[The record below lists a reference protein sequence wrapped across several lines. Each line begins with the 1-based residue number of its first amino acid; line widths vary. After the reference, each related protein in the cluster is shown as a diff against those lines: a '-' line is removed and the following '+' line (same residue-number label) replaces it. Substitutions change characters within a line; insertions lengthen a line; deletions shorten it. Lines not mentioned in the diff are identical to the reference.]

1 MIAASYRMT
10 KLTGKQR
17 AFINHY
23 IVTMNATEAARR
35 AGYKASYDT
44 LRSIGAEN
52 LAKPNIK
59 AEIEKR
65 MERLAMPSYEV
76 LKRLTEMAR
85 ADLSKYID
93 ADGALDI
100 NAMKADGVGYLLKK
114 YKRVKRTLTAKGIP
128 IGEEEYLETEL
139 YPADGAL
146 DKLMRYHSLYNDK
159 TTLDLPKELLDLIRS
174 KQFTPEQIRAIFPD
188 VTLPVVGIE
197 A

>member
-1 MIAASYRMT
+1 M

-23 IVTMNATEAARR
+23 IVTMNATEAARL
-35 AGYKASYDT
+35 AGYKAGYNT

-52 LAKPNIK
+52 LTKPNIK

-76 LKRLTEMAR
+76 LKRVSDMASGNLT
-85 ADLSKYID
+85 KYLND
-93 ADGALDI
+93 DGGVNIEAI
-100 NAMKADGVGYLLKK
+100 KRDGMGHLLKK
-114 YKRVKRTLTAKGIP
+114 YKRIRRTITAKGVP
-128 IGEEEYLETEL
+128 IGEEEYVEAEM

-159 TTLDLPKELLDLIRS
+159 VTHDVSKELLALLQQAR
-174 KQFTPEQIRAIFPD
+174 PEERAAIARLFPD
-188 VTLPVVGIE
+188 AGLPQGVE

>member
-1 MIAASYRMT
+1 MASKNG
-10 KLTGKQR
+10 KLTAKQR

-23 IVTMNATEAARR
+23 IVTMNATEAARL
-35 AGYKASYDT
+35 AGYDATYDT

-65 MERLAMPSYEV
+65 MEKLAMPSYEV
-76 LKRLTEMAR
+76 LKRLSDMASGNLTEYLDDNGNVDIEAIKR
-85 ADLSKYID
+85 
-93 ADGALDI
+93 DG
-100 NAMKADGVGYLLKK
+100 KGHLLKK
-114 YKRVKRTLTAKGIP
+114 YKRIKRTMTLKGVP
-128 IGEEEYLETEL
+128 IGEEEYLETEM

-159 TTLDLPKELLDLIRS
+159 VVHDLSAELLDMLRTG
-174 KQFTPEQIRAIFPD
+174 KLTPQEARALFPD
-188 VTLPVVGIE
+188 VSLPQIGIE

>member
-1 MIAASYRMT
+1 MT

-76 LKRLTEMAR
+76 LKRLTDMASG
-85 ADLSKYID
+85 DLSKYLTEDGSID
-93 ADGALDI
+93 I
-100 NAMKADGVGYLLKK
+100 IAMKADGVGFLLKK

-128 IGEEEYLETEL
+128 IGEEEYLDVEL

-159 TTLDLPKELLDLIRS
+159 TTLDLSTELLNLIRS
-174 KQFTPEQIRAIFPD
+174 KQFTPEQIREMFPD

>member
-1 MIAASYRMT
+1 MASKNG
-10 KLTGKQR
+10 KLTAKQR

-23 IVTMNATEAARR
+23 IVTMNATEAARL
-35 AGYKASYDT
+35 AGYDATYDT

-65 MERLAMPSYEV
+65 MEKLAMPSYEV
-76 LKRLTEMAR
+76 LKRLSDMASGNLTEYLDDNGNVDIEAIKR
-85 ADLSKYID
+85 
-93 ADGALDI
+93 DG
-100 NAMKADGVGYLLKK
+100 KGHLLKK
-114 YKRVKRTLTAKGIP
+114 YKRIKRTMTLKGVP
-128 IGEEEYLETEL
+128 IGEEEYLEAEM

-159 TTLDLPKELLDLIRS
+159 VVHDLSAELLDMLRTG
-174 KQFTPEQIRAIFPD
+174 KLTPQEARALFPD
-188 VTLPVVGIE
+188 VSLPQIGIE